1 MLSHDER
8 HSLKFTI
15 LTNYNI
21 ISIMKKFLISAL
33 TAICALGVSAQ
44 TFWDS
49 DAPEQKVTFGVRAG
63 LDIAKLRAKDDDSKS
78 RTSFLA
84 GVSADFNLV
93 KSFSINSGL
102 FYTGKG
108 AKDFSADFIELPIY
122 ASYRLN
128 FAEESQ
134 LQINV
139 GPYLDFGVTGDA
151 FKDDADC
158 KRFQM
163 GLGLGAGYTFHKIY
177 LGLQYQWGLT
187 EVVKDSKA
195 HWDCLSIAVG
205 YNF

>member
-1 MLSHDER
+1 
-8 HSLKFTI
+8 
-15 LTNYNI
+15 
-21 ISIMKKFLISAL
+21 MKKFFLAAFAAL
-33 TAICALGVSAQ
+33 CAFGASAQ

-49 DAPEQKVTFGVRAG
+49 EAADKKVTFGVRAG
-63 LDIAKLRAKDDDSKS
+63 LDIADLRVKDGDAKS

-102 FYTGKG
+102 FYAGKG
-108 AKDFSADFIELPIY
+108 AKDLSADFIELPVY
-122 ASYRLN
+122 ASYRMN
-128 FAEESQ
+128 FAEASQ
-134 LQINV
+134 LQVNF
-139 GPYLDFGVTGDA
+139 GPYLDFGVAGDA
-151 FKDDADC
+151 FKDGMDC

-163 GLGLGAGYTFHKIY
+163 GLGLGAGYTFHKFY

-195 HWDCLSIAVG
+195 HWDCLNISLG